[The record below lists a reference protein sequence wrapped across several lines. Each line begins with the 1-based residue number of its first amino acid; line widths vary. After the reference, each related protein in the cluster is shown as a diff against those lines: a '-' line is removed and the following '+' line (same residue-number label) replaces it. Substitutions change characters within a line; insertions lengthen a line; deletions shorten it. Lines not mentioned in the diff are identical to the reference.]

1 MFKPFGNTSARNV
14 LQDCSTKCSNVIIKT
29 DINSLSDYYYIFQ
42 KLIDHIPGMWRS
54 TKYAKVIENEK
65 HQNAHSHRGERTQ
78 MGHVP
83 NWTRAITKKGVL
95 LSKQKK

>member
-1 MFKPFGNTSARNV
+1 MEIVEKSGNK
-14 LQDCSTKCSNVIIKT
+14 DVI
-29 DINSLSDYYYIFQ
+29 
-42 KLIDHIPGMWRS
+42 
-54 TKYAKVIENEK
+54 VIELDLASLASVRKCAAAVIQNEPK
-65 HQNAHSHRGERTQ
+65 LHILINRGERTQ

>member
-1 MFKPFGNTSARNV
+1 MCCRSVAGYKMRAPSRNTFGNSHLFKPFGKTSAGNV

-65 HQNAHSHRGERTQ
+65 HQKAYSYT
-78 MGHVP
+78 P
-83 NWTRAITKKGVL
+83 K
-95 LSKQKK
+95 